1 MRQIIK
7 ELIWLIGIL
16 LFSVLIFGIILGNS
30 ALDINMH
37 DTYISENGQIS
48 HPSFISNI
56 FSVFIS
62 LSFLIY
68 LVRVCYNRFKN
79 NTVNLVLMIITG
91 LGIFYF
97 STNIILYLTATNVGS
112 VWFNYNKVLIL
123 TYYFIKT
130 LLITVFGFTGF
141 MTGKNFRN
149 RSVLG
154 A

>member
-1 MRQIIK
+1 MKPILK

-16 LFSVLIFGIILGNS
+16 LFSLLIFGVILGNS

-48 HPSFISNI
+48 QPPFISNI
-56 FSVFIS
+56 FSVFIAI
-62 LSFLIY
+62 SFLIY
-68 LVRVCYNRFKN
+68 LVRVCYNRFKKN
-79 NTVNLVLMIITG
+79 AVNLALMIITG

-112 VWFNYNKVLIL
+112 VWFNYSKGLIL
-123 TYYFIKT
+123 MYYFIKV
-130 LLITVFGFTGF
+130 LLITVLGFTGF

-149 RSVLG
+149 QSVLG